1 MNKLKISFGP
11 ESFSLKDNFTIS
23 RGAKKS
29 ADLITLRISDQT
41 YSGFGECTP
50 NIRYGQTIDGE
61 LNKLEFMTQA
71 FEDGNCDINRET
83 INKLFEPSPARSAF
97 DIALWDFELKKIKKS
112 IWSFHN
118 TKKPDALPTMI
129 TLDAS
134 SIEKNLSTARQFSDS
149 TIFKIKFKGD
159 KTDIDRL
166 LKIRECY
173 PKKRLLIDANESI
186 SPSKIGKYIES
197 CERFNIEVLEQP
209 MNTKYDEL
217 LGTIKTKTILC
228 ADESCSSLEDIK
240 KIEKYYDAVNI
251 KLDKAG
257 GLTEALLMQEAAIKK
272 GIKTMSGCMLCTSL
286 GIAASQIIASK
297 AEYIDHDAPLFLEQD
312 RTIKINYSRGNL
324 NIADSMLWG

>member
-1 MNKLKISFGP
+1 MNRLNISFGP
-11 ESFSLKDNFTIS
+11 ESFSLRDSFTIS

-29 ADLITLRISDQT
+29 AELITLRISDNI

-61 LNKLEFMTQA
+61 LDKLEVMTQA
-71 FEDGNCDINRET
+71 FEASNCDINRET

-97 DIALWDFELKKIKKS
+97 DIALWDLELKKNKKS
-112 IWSFHN
+112 IWSYHN
-118 TKKPDALPTMI
+118 IKKPDVLPTMI

-134 SIEKNLSTARQFSDS
+134 NIEKNLSIARTFSNS
-149 TIFKIKFKGD
+149 KIFKIKFKGD
-159 KTDIDRL
+159 ETDIDRL
-166 LKIRECY
+166 LKIREHY
-173 PKKRLLIDANESI
+173 PKKRLLVDANESI

-197 CERFNIEVLEQP
+197 CERLNIEVLEQP
-209 MNTKYDEL
+209 MKTEHDHL
-217 LGTIKTKTILC
+217 LGAIKTKTILC

-257 GLTEALLMQEAAIKK
+257 GLTEALMMQEVAIRK

-286 GIAASQIIASK
+286 GIAASQIVAAK

-312 RTIKINYSRGNL
+312 RKIKINYSCGNL
-324 NIADSMLWG
+324 NIASSMLWG